1 MRFTQY
7 ACALLLAGL
16 LSAAV
21 SPAAFSVPRKAG
33 DENWM
38 KINIS
43 GSVIASGSCTFKDSS
58 PQVIEFGDIRYSSV
72 SGVNN
77 LSGSYKQPISS
88 EMTCSGDTAGNTR
101 FRLESRHGTPVSDG
115 SHQLLPVYI
124 GTGRTPNLGIR
135 LLVNGKPQDV
145 NTDFAMDIQHLP
157 VLEAELIQL
166 HPDDNTWMNG
176 QSIYSHAALIMSFN

>member
-43 GSVIASGSCTFKDSS
+43 GSVIATGSCTFKDSS

>member
-1 MRFTQY
+1 MTFTQY
-7 ACALLLAGL
+7 ACALLLGGL

-21 SPAAFSVPRKAG
+21 SPAAFSAPRKAG
-33 DENWM
+33 DESRM

-43 GSVIASGSCTFKDSS
+43 GSVIATGRCTFKDSS
-58 PQVIEFGDIRYSSV
+58 PQVIEFGDIRYTSV

-77 LSGSYKQPISS
+77 LSGSYKQPLSS

-101 FRLESRHGTPVSDG
+101 FRLESRHGTPVTDG

-135 LLVNGKPQDV
+135 LLVNGKQQDV

-157 VLEAELIQL
+157 VLETELIQL

-176 QSIYSHAALIMSFN
+176 QGIYSHATLIMSFN

>member
-43 GSVIASGSCTFKDSS
+43 GSVIATGSCTFKDSS
-58 PQVIEFGDIRYSSV
+58 PQVIEFGDIRYTSV
-72 SGVNN
+72 SGGSN
-77 LSGSYKQPISS
+77 LSGSYKQPLSS
-88 EMTCSGDTAGNTR
+88 EMTCSGDPAGNTR

>member
-1 MRFTQY
+1 MTFTQC
-7 ACALLLAGL
+7 AHALLLAGL

-21 SPAAFSVPRKAG
+21 SPAAFSAPRKAG
-33 DENWM
+33 DESRM

-43 GSVIASGSCTFKDSS
+43 GSVIATGRCTFKDSS

-88 EMTCSGDTAGNTR
+88 EMTCSGDTAGNTL
-101 FRLESRHGTPVSDG
+101 FRLESKNGAPVTDG
-115 SHQLLPVYI
+115 NYQLLPVNI
-124 GTGRTPNLGIR
+124 GNDRNPNLGIR
-135 LLVNGKPQDV
+135 FLVNGKPQNV

-157 VLEAELIQL
+157 VLETELIQL
-166 HPDDNTWMNG
+166 HPDDNTWQNG
-176 QSIYSHAALIMSFN
+176 QSIYSHATLIMSFN

>member
-33 DENWM
+33 DESRM

-43 GSVIASGSCTFKDSS
+43 GSVIATGSCTFKDSS
-58 PQVIEFGDIRYSSV
+58 PQVIEFGDIRYTSV
-72 SGVNN
+72 SGVSN
-77 LSGSYKQPISS
+77 LSGSYKQPLSS
-88 EMTCSGDTAGNTR
+88 EMTCSGDLAGNTR
-101 FRLESRHGTPVSDG
+101 FRLESRQGTPVSDG

>member
-1 MRFTQY
+1 MTFTQC
-7 ACALLLAGL
+7 AHALLLAGL

-21 SPAAFSVPRKAG
+21 SPAAFSAPRKAG
-33 DENWM
+33 DESRM

-43 GSVIASGSCTFKDSS
+43 GSVIATGRCTFKDSS

-88 EMTCSGDTAGNTR
+88 EMSCSGDIAGNTL
-101 FRLESRHGTPVSDG
+101 FRLESKNGAPVTDG
-115 SHQLLPVYI
+115 NYQLLPVNI
-124 GTGRTPNLGIR
+124 GNDRNPNLGIR
-135 LLVNGKPQDV
+135 FLVNGKPQNV

-157 VLEAELIQL
+157 VLETELIQL
-166 HPDDNTWMNG
+166 HPDDNTWQNG
-176 QSIYSHAALIMSFN
+176 QSIYSHATLIMSFN

>member
-1 MRFTQY
+1 MTFTQY
-7 ACALLLAGL
+7 AHALLLAGL

-21 SPAAFSVPRKAG
+21 SPAAFSAPRKAG
-33 DENWM
+33 DESRM

-43 GSVIASGSCTFKDSS
+43 GSVIATGRCTFKDSS

-101 FRLESRHGTPVSDG
+101 FRLESKSGAPVTDG
-115 SHQLLPVYI
+115 SHQLLPVNI
-124 GTGRTPNLGIR
+124 GNDRNPNLGIR

-145 NTDFAMDIQHLP
+145 NTDFVMDIQHLP
-157 VLEAELIQL
+157 TLETELVQL
-166 HPDDNTWMNG
+166 HPDDDTWMNG
-176 QSIYSHAALIMSFN
+176 QGIYSHATLIMSFN